1 MLIVIYGVA
10 LLVSDPWRDVP
21 ASLVGK
27 TPLLCSLITVSPDM
41 TRALLDADCSLDGAR
56 QWLTSDDDPTAATV
70 RQQYITAGHD
80 DVIEFIENT
89 STAPHR
95 LSCLC
100 RRALRALVSRNDVEQ
115 LPLPTALKD
124 YLTM

>member
-1 MLIVIYGVA
+1 M
-10 LLVSDPWRDVP
+10 VSEPWQEVP
-21 ASLVGK
+21 TNLVGK
-27 TPLLCSLITVSPDM
+27 TPLLCSLITVSPDV
-41 TRALLDADCSLDGAR
+41 TLALLEAGCCLNGAK
-56 QWLTSDDDPTAATV
+56 QWLTGDDATAATV

-100 RRALRALVSRNDVEQ
+100 RRALRAQLSQDEMAQ
-115 LPLPTALKD
+115 LPLPTALMD
-124 YLTM
+124 YVTK